1 VAKKVR
7 TDTGIGEHAVSV
19 PYAAVE
25 LARKIFGDLR
35 GLQALLLGAGE
46 VSELTAE
53 HLNGS
58 GLKQIFVANR
68 SHERAQ
74 QLASRF
80 NGQAIYFEGIESY
93 LSTCDI
99 VIAST
104 SAPHYV
110 IEPVQIERA
119 LGARKMRTLFLIDL
133 SVPRNIHPDIGQIDG
148 AYLYNI
154 DDLQQV
160 ADSNRELRMQKAQQ
174 AEAIV
179 TREMDTFRRRLV
191 AQDAV
196 PTILELQQRLESIRA
211 AELEKCLRK
220 LGPITASQ
228 RESIEMLT
236 SQMVNKILHYPILR
250 LKDSAAEPHER
261 ESLRETIRKI
271 FGLR

>member
-1 VAKKVR
+1 M
-7 TDTGIGEHAVSV
+7 
-19 PYAAVE
+19 
-25 LARKIFGDLR
+25 
-35 GLQALLLGAGE
+35 
-46 VSELTAE
+46 SELTAE

-80 NGQAIYFEGIESY
+80 NGQAIYFEGIEPY

-110 IEPVQIERA
+110 IEPPQIERA